1 MPDMNFDRNPMD
13 YNGFSYGSDGMSVD
27 FTVEDEKAPE
37 EKDNSDGDKFN
48 F

>member
-37 EKDNSDGDKFN
+37 EKDDGDGDKYN